1 MANLIE
7 IIIKATDQASKTVQG
22 VGKEMGSMGKFT
34 NDVVKDLTGFN
45 VTTLTVAGAVA
56 FLGKQVIDATKQTQD
71 YNLSIIDLARDMGTT
86 TAEASEL
93 FQVSDDLRL
102 STSTLTTAFKTMTD
116 NGLQPNIDTLAKLAD
131 QYVAI
136 QDPVQRAQFAADEFG
151 KRAGPEMKK
160 LLEQGGSGIK
170 SMVDSVGK
178 GLIVTNKA
186 AKASEDYYKAV
197 DALND
202 KWTEY
207 KMIVGN
213 QVIPVITDMID
224 GEGEGTK
231 GLQEQA
237 GAIENLIEKTRGY
250 PQAQKDLE
258 NQLHQLHEAI
268 KDTNDGM
275 IDYSKSELDAANA
288 ANQMQ
293 SSLETMK
300 AVMAGSYGDMQTKYS
315 EAQQTLNDKAQEY
328 LDKIKELEKKPYL
341 SDDQKKDLDEAKKGW
356 QDTAAEIKNNAD
368 EHDKE
373 TKKFVV
379 DMLIK
384 RLSLDGFSAKDS
396 EFIGRLMEDWGL
408 VDKQTA
414 DLIKS
419 ADAYNTKLNDGT
431 TNASNLADQI
441 AGIPTEKTVTVTT
454 VHKVVN
460 SGGYVPGNNG
470 GNPIWFA
477 KGGDYDAGRP
487 RIVGENGPE
496 LDVPDHSGRIIPNDK
511 LGGLGAN
518 ITIHLHV
525 NSLVNSLDQRGAVN
539 ALKPVLMQAL
549 REINR

>member
-1 MANLIE
+1 MPNLIE

-22 VGKEMGSMGKFT
+22 VGKEMGTMGNFT
-34 NDVVKDLTGFN
+34 NDVVKELTGFN
-45 VTTLTVAGAVA
+45 LTSLTAAGAVA

-86 TAEASEL
+86 TSEASEL
-93 FQVSDDLRL
+93 FQISDDLRL

-116 NGLQPNIDTLAKLAD
+116 NGLQPNIDTLARLAD

-136 QDPVQRAQFAADEFG
+136 KDPVERAQFAADEFG

-170 SMVDSVGK
+170 SMADSVGK

-213 QVIPVITDMID
+213 AVIPVITDMID

-237 GAIENLIEKTRGY
+237 GALEGLIEKTVAY
-250 PQAQKDLE
+250 PQAQKDLQ
-258 NQLHQLHEAI
+258 NQLHQVHEEI
-268 KDTNDGM
+268 KDSTDGM
-275 IDYSKSELDAANA
+275 IDYTNSEQNAASAANE
-288 ANQMQ
+288 MQ
-293 SSLETMK
+293 SSLDTLK
-300 AVMAGSYGDMQTKYS
+300 LVLAGTYGDMQTKYVES
-315 EAQQTLNDKAQEY
+315 QQKLNEKSQEY
-328 LDKIKELEKKPYL
+328 LDKIAELQKKPYL
-341 SDDQKKDLDEAKKGW
+341 TDDEKKDLDEAKKGW
-356 QDTAAEIKNNAD
+356 QDTAAEIKKNAD

-379 DMLIK
+379 DMMIK
-384 RLSLDGFSAKDS
+384 RLSIDGFSQKDS
-396 EFIGRLMEDWGL
+396 EFIARLMEDWGL

-419 ADAYNTKLNDGT
+419 GDAYNKMLNEGT
-431 TNASNLADQI
+431 TNASNLADEI
-441 AGIPTEKTVTVTT
+441 AGIPTNKTIAVTVAYINQL
-454 VHKVVN
+454 N
-460 SGGYVPGNNG
+460 SGAQYDDPTIINK
-470 GNPIWFA
+470 FRKMA
-477 KGGDYDAGRP
+477 KGG
-487 RIVGENGPE
+487 EF
-496 LDVPDHSGRIIPNDK
+496 DVPPGYPNDSYMMGVQSGEHVEVTPAGQS
-511 LGGLGAN
+511 GGKAP
-518 ITIHLHV
+518 ITIHVHV
-525 NSLVNSLDQRGAVN
+525 NSLVNTLDNRTLVN
-539 ALKPVLMQAL
+539 ALKPAVMQIN